1 VIGVIVRTELRMLL
15 RDRALLGIACVVLA
29 LSGWIAFEGHSRCA
43 SKIRVE
49 AEARTQFE
57 SRLSEIAAGAAEAR
71 TALEQGQRPL
81 TPPAWG
87 ERHAAFVGKFRAK
100 ETTVM
105 PAAPLGALA
114 SGASDMS
121 SGVFEVGID
130 ASDLTQERAQLEHP
144 ISLAIGR
151 FDLAFLL
158 IVLLPLLVIVLSH
171 AALAGERASRRADLL
186 LAQPIDATKLLFG
199 KALAS
204 VIVLTALLLV
214 VFVIVGSTAAWST
227 PTFSSEGGSL
237 RLVVWFAV
245 SLAYALFWLGLSLM
259 VGRSAPTPS
268 SSAMILGGIYVACV
282 IVVPATASLTA
293 QAFFPPPSRVE
304 HIVASRQA
312 TQEAEKKKADALARF
327 YHDHPEL
334 AEGKDGLDETEN
346 WVRETEAQARSI
358 EETLA
363 PVEQRFAAALDG
375 QRRVSLVFAWLSP
388 AIAFRAVVDD
398 LAGVGPARRSLYL
411 EAVADL
417 LERRRE
423 FFVPAMLA
431 RQPIDDLSRV
441 PRFEFAGEAAGT
453 ALRRSSDLILWL
465 VALAVIAFAIALR
478 PLPAARFLDPRP
490 AAS

>member
-1 VIGVIVRTELRMLL
+1 MIGVVVRTELKMLL
-15 RDRALLGIACVVLA
+15 RDRALLGIACVVVA
-29 LSGWIAFEGHSRCA
+29 LSAWIAFEGRSRGA
-43 SKIRVE
+43 SMARQE

-57 SRLSEIAAGAAEAR
+57 SRLSEISADAAKER
-71 TALEQGQRPL
+71 TALEQEKRPL
-81 TPPAWG
+81 APVEWG
-87 ERHAAFVGKFRAK
+87 ARHAAYVGKFRAK

-105 PAAPLGALA
+105 PSAPLGALA

-130 ASDLTQERAQLEHP
+130 PSDLAQERAQLEHP

-158 IVLLPLLVIVLSH
+158 IVLLPLLIIVLSH
-171 AALAGERASRRADLL
+171 AAVTGERASRRADLL

-214 VFVIVGSTAAWST
+214 VFVIAGSAAAWST
-227 PTFSSEGGSL
+227 TSFASEGGSL
-237 RLVVWFAV
+237 RLVVWCAV

-268 SSAMILGGIYVACV
+268 SSAMILGGIYVAFV
-282 IVVPATASLTA
+282 IVVPAAASLTA

-304 HIVASRQA
+304 RIVASRQA
-312 TQEAEKKKADALARF
+312 SQEAEKKKADALARF

-346 WVRETEAQARSI
+346 WLRETEAQAQSI
-358 EETLA
+358 AETLA

-375 QRRVSLVFAWLSP
+375 QRRVSSAFSWLSP

-398 LAGVGPARRSLYL
+398 LAGVGHDRRGLYL

-431 RQPIDDLSRV
+431 RQPIDALSGV
-441 PRFEFAGEAAGT
+441 PRFEFSGESAGT
-453 ALRRSSDLILWL
+453 AVRRSSDLILWL
-465 VALAVIAFAIALR
+465 VALALVALALALR

-490 AAS
+490 VPG